1 MSKKTIPFLDLFVK
15 YCEASYEKERAIQIF
30 NYFLEKSGIIV
41 AAIKFNEQLNE
52 DCFVEVRGVLQEIE
66 VDVLKNKI
74 SIYYVDHPYDIN
86 VLKVIP
92 FESFLKNT
100 YDFYSEKGHPSHGKL
115 QSTKLEFDAKIIEV
129 LSAKSSTNEQDI
141 FNLRNISTPYS
152 RKMNQ
157 IFKSFREGY
166 GESYRSISQKGFLDY
181 VDLKISKEVADHDL
195 KSLWKSFYSGDIDAP
210 LEKDDL

>member
-15 YCEASYEKERAIQIF
+15 YCEASYEQERAIQIF
-30 NYFLEKSGIIV
+30 NYFLEKSGIVV
-41 AAIKFNEQLNE
+41 AAIKFNELLNE

-66 VDVLKNKI
+66 VDVLKNKV

-86 VLKVIP
+86 VLKVVP

-115 QSTKLEFDAKIIEV
+115 RSTRLEFDIKIIEV
-129 LSAKSSTNEQDI
+129 LSAKSSRNEQDI
-141 FNLRNISTPYS
+141 FNFRNISTPHS

-157 IFKSFREGY
+157 IFKSFRDSY
-166 GESYRSISQKGFLDY
+166 GEGYRSISQKGFLDY
-181 VDLKISKEVADHDL
+181 INQKIAKEVSDHDL
-195 KSLWKSFYSGDIDAP
+195 KFLWKSFYSGDIDAP
-210 LEKDDL
+210 PEKDGL